1 MAWTVKKIWAPAVK
15 SRKATIA
22 IKFVFRL
29 PNSVKLF
36 FSVITLPFRL
46 DRIRLLSPDAQA
58 RLVQQRCCMKYDYSV
73 PRHAAHAGW
82 LLPVEAWR
90 RFREI
95 RSYEGRVGKE
105 GVSSG
110 SCRGTQ

>member
-1 MAWTVKKIWAPAVK
+1 MYLPLEEVPSASGSPRRSDMAWTVKKIWAPAVK

-29 PNSVKLF
+29 PNPVKLF

-46 DRIRLLSPDAQA
+46 DRIRLLPPDAQA

-82 LLPVEAWR
+82 LLEL
-90 RFREI
+90 
-95 RSYEGRVGKE
+95 GRAHV
-105 GVSSG
+105 
-110 SCRGTQ
+110 

>member
-29 PNSVKLF
+29 PNPVKLF

-46 DRIRLLSPDAQA
+46 DRIRLLPPDAQA

-82 LLPVEAWR
+82 LLAVEVRR
-90 RFREI
+90 RFRQV
-95 RSYEGRVGKE
+95 VGLQNGQLDRKSTRLN
-105 GVSSG
+105 SSP
-110 SCRGTQ
+110 